1 MTLLIVAPDR
11 DLSPWAIA
19 LQACEPEL
27 EVKIWPQVSVK
38 EMVTFALCWQQPTH
52 IWSQLP
58 NLRCI
63 SSLGAGV
70 DHLLQ
75 DPALPGD
82 IPVVRLVDPLL
93 AQSMFEYI
101 GAAAMGILRD
111 LDVYQTQQAA
121 ACWQPQ
127 TLTLS
132 HHCTLGI
139 MGLGQLGTYA
149 AQRLA
154 KLGFNVVGWSRSP
167 KQIAGVETYAGHPEL
182 AKFLQRSHILICLLP
197 LTEQTRDILNR
208 SLFAQLPRQAYLIN
222 VARGE
227 HLVEADLLAAIEA
240 GQIRGACLDVFRQE
254 PLPPDHPFWSHPQ
267 IRVTPHCSS
276 ITNPASVAPQIVENY
291 RRSQAGQ
298 PLLNQ
303 VSRSRGY

>member
-1 MTLLIVAPDR
+1 MTLLIIAPDR
-11 DLSPWAIA
+11 DLSPWTIA

-27 EVKIWPQVSVK
+27 AVKIWPQVPVK
-38 EMVTFALCWQQPTH
+38 EDVTFALCWRQPAD
-52 IWSQLP
+52 IWQQLP

-75 DPALPGD
+75 DPSLPAD
-82 IPVVRLVDPLL
+82 IPIVRLVDPFL

-101 GAAAMGILRD
+101 CAATMGILRD
-111 LDVYQTQQAA
+111 FDVYQTQQSAT
-121 ACWQPQ
+121 CWHPQ
-127 TLTLS
+127 NLSLS
-132 HHCTLGI
+132 HHCTVGI
-139 MGLGQLGTYA
+139 MGLGQLGAYT

-154 KLGFNVVGWSRSP
+154 QMGFKVVGWARSQ
-167 KQIAGVETYAGHPEL
+167 KQIEGIETYAGHAEL
-182 AKFLQRSHILICLLP
+182 VDFLKRSNILVCLLP
-197 LTEQTRDILNR
+197 LTEQTRNILDR
-208 SLFAQLPRQAYLIN
+208 SLLAKLPHQAYLIN

-227 HLVEADLLAAIEA
+227 HLVDTDLLTAIDA
-240 GQIRGACLDVFRQE
+240 GQLRGACLDVFRQE
-254 PLPPDHPFWSHPQ
+254 PLPSDHPFWLHPQ

-276 ITNPASVAPQIVENY
+276 ITNPVSVAPQIVENY
-291 RRSQAGQ
+291 RRSQTGQ

>member
-1 MTLLIVAPDR
+1 MTLLIIAPDR
-11 DLSPWAIA
+11 DLSPWESA
-19 LQACEPEL
+19 LQVCAPEL
-27 EVKIWPQVSVK
+27 EVQIWPQTASTT
-38 EMVTFALCWQQPTH
+38 EVTFALCWRQPAD
-52 IWSQLP
+52 IWQQLP

-75 DPALPGD
+75 DPELPTD
-82 IPVVRLVDPLL
+82 IPIVRLIDPLL

-101 GAAAMGILRD
+101 CAAAMGILRD
-111 LDVYQTQQAA
+111 FDIYLAQQSA
-121 ACWQPQ
+121 ACWRPQ
-127 TLTLS
+127 NLTVS
-132 HHCTLGI
+132 QHYTVGI
-139 MGLGQLGTYA
+139 MGLGQLGAYTA
-149 AQRLA
+149 ERLA
-154 KLGFNVVGWSRSP
+154 QIGFNVVGWSRSQ
-167 KQIAGVETYAGHPEL
+167 KQLAGVETYAGNAQLPE
-182 AKFLQRSHILICLLP
+182 FLRRANILVCLLP

-208 SLFAQLPRQAYLIN
+208 DFFEQLPRQAYLIN

-227 HLVEADLLAAIEA
+227 HLVEADLLTAIDT

-254 PLPPDHPFWSHPQ
+254 PLPPDHPFWRHPQ